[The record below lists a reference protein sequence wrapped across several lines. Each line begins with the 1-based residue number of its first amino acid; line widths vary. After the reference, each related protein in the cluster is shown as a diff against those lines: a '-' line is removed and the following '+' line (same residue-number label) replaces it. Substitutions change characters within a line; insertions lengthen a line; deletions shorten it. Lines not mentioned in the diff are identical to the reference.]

1 MHGFMLALHAV
12 SCVLLTALCTPACL
26 LLLLLQDQD
35 VLQGWAWI
43 SKSNLLESSLDA
55 LATGDVSVDASVN
68 VPAVLG

>member
-1 MHGFMLALHAV
+1 MQILAM
-12 SCVLLTALCTPACL
+12 LTALCPPACL
-26 LLLLLQDQD
+26 LLLLLLPQDQD